1 MAAAAFGSA
10 AAKDPYLLCVRAAR
24 VMISATSATL
34 AAAMICWKASAAG
47 ASFLGCSRQIL
58 KRISGVIAPHLLPN
72 TRHSWWKAAAD
83 AFGSAA
89 ALKPGHAV
97 GVAEFELDAAIQCDD
112 D

>member
-1 MAAAAFGSA
+1 M
-10 AAKDPYLLCVRAAR
+10 LE
-24 VMISATSATL
+24 I
-34 AAAMICWKASAAG
+34 AAG

-58 KRISGVIAPHLLPN
+58 KSISGDITPHLLPT

-97 GVAEFELDAAIQCDD
+97 AELELYAAIQCDD
-112 D
+112 E